1 MLEIVKEGSVPV
13 RVGGVFNGGREL
25 YRFQV

>member
-1 MLEIVKEGSVPV
+1 MLEIVKDGPV
-13 RVGGVFNGGREL
+13 LVEVGGVFNGGREL